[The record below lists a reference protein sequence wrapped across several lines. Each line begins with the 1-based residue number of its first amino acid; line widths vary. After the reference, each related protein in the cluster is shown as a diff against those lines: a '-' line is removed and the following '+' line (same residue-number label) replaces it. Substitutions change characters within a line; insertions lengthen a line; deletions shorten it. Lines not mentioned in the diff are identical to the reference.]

1 MKDLLEALDW
11 FVRSNH
17 VNIPKE
23 AEKLSSKDL
32 KGLAD
37 IVDSAKAE
45 VERLHIID
53 LMRRIDPKYPT
64 SKEK

>member
-1 MKDLLEALDW
+1 MKDLFEALDW
-11 FVRSNH
+11 FEHANH
-17 VNIPKE
+17 VTIPKE
-23 AEKLSSKDL
+23 AEGLTSDDL